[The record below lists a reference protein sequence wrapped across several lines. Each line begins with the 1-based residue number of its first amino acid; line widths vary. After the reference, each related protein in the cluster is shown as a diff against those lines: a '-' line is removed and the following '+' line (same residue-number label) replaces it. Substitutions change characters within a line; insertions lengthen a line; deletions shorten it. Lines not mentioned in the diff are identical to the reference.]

1 MVDNLEHKMLGKC
14 RKSPPGD
21 LRRVF
26 SLLVTVPSWHAATV
40 EPKNLKL

>member
-1 MVDNLEHKMLGKC
+1 MVDNLEHKMLGMAKLKKC

-26 SLLVTVPSWHAATV
+26 RCS
-40 EPKNLKL
+40 